1 MGMDMEGD
9 EYGNDD
15 GDGDGDDITLCASRL
30 ECRV

>member
-1 MGMDMEGD
+1 MEMDIEGD
-9 EYGNDD
+9 EDGNDD